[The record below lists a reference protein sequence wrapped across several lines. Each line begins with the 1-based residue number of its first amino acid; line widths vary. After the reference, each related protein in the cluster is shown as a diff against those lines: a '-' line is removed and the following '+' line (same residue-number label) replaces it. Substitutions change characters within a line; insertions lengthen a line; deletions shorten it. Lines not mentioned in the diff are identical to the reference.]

1 MIIVTTTN
9 LISSI
14 RKEKNKATW
23 KFPFSRPIVKHAIRE
38 LAPKNRRS
46 FFLSLSLS
54 LSLFSFHHSS
64 SIVNQPRDALNA
76 RDDARPSV
84 PWKWKKKGLDDVG
97 ARRSRR
103 RRKVDTCKKNSARDL
118 ETLPAC
124 ATWTTRVPREML
136 FGRFLPLSREAER
149 RRVDENWSE
158 KNSAKLGKNKRR
170 IDCTVL
176 EIIRKK
182 RKIYTISSKI
192 VQQHRRRCGTE
203 LEYWNSITIPN
214 NSGNNLRDRA
224 SAEARKQRD
233 NEICVP
239 RRYRYIVQERDSI
252 FSVSILSRN
261 K

>member
-1 MIIVTTTN
+1 MLEHGGAGGGGKLTRA
-9 LISSI
+9 
-14 RKEKNKATW
+14 RK
-23 KFPFSRPIVKHAIRE
+23 I
-38 LAPKNRRS
+38 
-46 FFLSLSLS
+46 
-54 LSLFSFHHSS
+54 
-64 SIVNQPRDALNA
+64 Q
-76 RDDARPSV
+76 
-84 PWKWKKKGLDDVG
+84 
-97 ARRSRR
+97 
-103 RRKVDTCKKNSARDL
+103 L
-118 ETLPAC
+118 ETSKLC
-124 ATWTTRVPREML
+124 RLVRRE
-136 FGRFLPLSREAER
+136 RRESRGKCCSGDFCRQAER

-182 RKIYTISSKI
+182 RKIYIISSKI
-192 VQQHRRRCGTE
+192 VQQRRCSIE
-203 LEYWNSITIPN
+203 LEYWNSITIRN